1 MAIRLI
7 KRLLFLMTFVMTNAG
22 ILAQNNVPLGI
33 HYQAVAR
40 DNFGNELVYKTISVK
55 FSIIAEDPLSVPVYQ
70 ELHQDVVTSQF
81 GVFSLVIGHGVVT
94 GNLKCNSLSQI
105 AWETANHYL
114 KVEVKF
120 ENNFMDMG
128 TIPFLAVPYALYA
141 QKSLEPGPAG
151 PQGVKGEKGNPG
163 DPATDDQTLSFNGNN
178 LSISGGNTVNL
189 STLNT
194 PHQLSIFGDT
204 LSILGGNKVG
214 LTNQI
219 QDLQLDV
226 NNKLKITKN
235 PLSTEIDL
243 NPFKQNLSYNNTTG
257 ILSIS
262 NGTGTDLSVLKT
274 DEIQDLQL
282 SGDILTITKNTGAT
296 AINLAPYRDNTDDQ
310 KLTYTESSNTL
321 SIEDGN
327 SVTLGTAVAF
337 RVKNASSDIS
347 TIASYPTMT
356 YDELYYNIGN
366 GLNLTTGIFTAPVD
380 GFYTFNVAYFA
391 DGTGDGR
398 EIAIYVN
405 SVLYEKLAISISAG
419 STVPVRS
426 VTMKLSATNTVS
438 VVVYTGL
445 ATQTGTGTFSGFKV
459 N

>member
-1 MAIRLI
+1 
-7 KRLLFLMTFVMTNAG
+7 
-22 ILAQNNVPLGI
+22 
-33 HYQAVAR
+33 
-40 DNFGNELVYKTISVK
+40 
-55 FSIIAEDPLSVPVYQ
+55 
-70 ELHQDVVTSQF
+70 
-81 GVFSLVIGHGVVT
+81 VT
-94 GNLKCNSLSQI
+94 GNSKCTSLSQI

-120 ENNFMDMG
+120 ENDFMDMG

-141 QKSLEPGPAG
+141 QKSLEPGPTG
-151 PQGVKGEKGNPG
+151 PQGEKGVKGDPGNP
-163 DPATDDQTLSFNGNN
+163 ASDDQTLSFNGNN

-235 PLSTEIDL
+235 PLATEIDL

-296 AINLAPYRDNTDDQ
+296 GINLAPYRDNTDDQ

-327 SVTLGTAVAF
+327 GITLGTAVAF
-337 RVKNASSDIS
+337 RAKNASSDIS

-366 GLNLTTGIFTAPVD
+366 GLNLATGIFTAPVD
-380 GFYTFNVAYFA
+380 GIYTFNVAYFA